1 MAMFKRVSATAL
13 DVSGSREAPK
23 VGPHRLRS
31 QANRGSRCQ
40 SAITCKL
47 AEIMGFL
54 IISEHWLTAIWTEP
68 ESNYLNKIMKNKQNF
83 TCMTNESI
91 NRSIIAGI
99 KMGSILKRGNTDQK

>member
-13 DVSGSREAPK
+13 DVSGPREAPK

-54 IISEHWLTAIWTEP
+54 IISEHWLTAIWRPEP
-68 ESNYLNKIMKNKQNF
+68 ESNRRIRICSPLRHHSAIGP
-83 TCMTNESI
+83 
-91 NRSIIAGI
+91 R
-99 KMGSILKRGNTDQK
+99 RGWPQMCGF

>member
-13 DVSGSREAPK
+13 DVSGPREAPK

-47 AEIMGFL
+47 AEIMGFFNYQRAL
-54 IISEHWLTAIWTEP
+54 ADSNLEP
-68 ESNYLNKIMKNKQNF
+68 SRNQF
-83 TCMTNESI
+83 T
-91 NRSIIAGI
+91 
-99 KMGSILKRGNTDQK
+99 